1 MRRWNRRTV
10 SDCIE
15 LHEGPDR
22 APVSGTRSVPTLLTV
37 DDVADLLRTTR
48 RAVYAM
54 VERRQ
59 LPGIVRIGLARDRCP
74 HRRLAVALGEKPHE
88 HRADEVVVPETRQA
102 LERR

>member
-59 LPGIVRIGLARDRCP
+59 LPGIVRIG
-74 HRRLAVALGEKPHE
+74 RRVLV
-88 HRADEVVVPETRQA
+88 RADELLHWLNQKSASSLRSEQR
-102 LERR
+102 